1 MVVACNFFCRRR
13 RKRWDVIFDKDDNNA
28 WTPGPGVNSD
38 PYAYGPVGGRRDRLE
53 MDDSGQGRRMVLD

>member
-1 MVVACNFFCRRR
+1 RRR